1 MVNLPLSGNSFRVK
15 VPSSPVVVLTLG
27 SSFTRITVPMRGSP
41 VLLSL
46 TIPSSVC
53 AWMEVVAAARS
64 AALSKNLFIY
74 IAIEIFIRFFSQ
86 KSSFY
91 FFTFKTV
98 WMIFPSL
105 SIIDILSCFLSAVNT
120 EKPSAGLQ
128 NTVPSIGFTGRA
140 RDEEELTT

>member
-1 MVNLPLSGNSFRVK
+1 MESLGTGCKGGKALFAFLP
-15 VPSSPVVVLTLG
+15 
-27 SSFTRITVPMRGSP
+27 
-41 VLLSL
+41 
-46 TIPSSVC
+46 
-53 AWMEVVAAARS
+53 
-64 AALSKNLFIY
+64 
-74 IAIEIFIRFFSQ
+74 
-86 KSSFY
+86 FY

>member
-1 MVNLPLSGNSFRVK
+1 MMVNLPLSGNSCRVK

-53 AWMEVVAAARS
+53 AWMAEVAAARS

-74 IAIEIFIRFFSQ
+74 IAIE
-86 KSSFY
+86 
-91 FFTFKTV
+91 FFTLHLLFALHLLFVIV